1 MLPRIPKRY
10 YTSKTSRLRM
20 RHVDMSPAGVDVEGS
35 QPHAAGSEAVVTE
48 VNDRHIV
55 YNYRYLRTSGI
66 NSQVIGRHRLQL
78 IGRRRQESPRVRRLT
93 AHDALLGNV
102 EAGVIAGIRIGADRG
117 MRDAEDQAG
126 VATAGWCLA

>member
-1 MLPRIPKRY
+1 MLPRIPQRY

-93 AHDALLGNV
+93 EHDALLGNV
-102 EAGVIAGIRIGADRG
+102 EAGVIAGFRFGVVCG
-117 MRDAEDQAG
+117 LCVVVVLVG
-126 VATAGWCLA
+126 VATAR